1 LEQRYAGKTWIS
13 KFFKMEVKKHGGAR
27 PNSGRLKKDE
37 VLSLIETMDAITVP
51 ENVWRALYQKVLEN
65 DVNAIKL
72 WLSYRFGMP
81 KQTIDNNVSV
91 SSFDI
96 TKLYD
101 TETSEA
107 LE

>member
-1 LEQRYAGKTWIS
+1 
-13 KFFKMEVKKHGGAR
+13 MEVVKKHGGAR

-51 ENVWRALYQKVLEN
+51 ENVWKALYQKVLEN

-81 KQTIDNNVSV
+81 KQTIDQTTINI
-91 SSFDI
+91 DAG
-96 TKLYD
+96 KLTD
-101 TETSEA
+101 DEIKRINEN
-107 LE
+107 LEKSY

>member
-1 LEQRYAGKTWIS
+1 
-13 KFFKMEVKKHGGAR
+13 MEVVKKHGGSR

-51 ENVWRALYQKVLEN
+51 ENVWKALYQKVLEN

-91 SSFDI
+91 SNFDI
-96 TKLYD
+96 TKIYD
-101 TETSEA
+101 KETPEA